1 VYLVDSNWLKMFK
14 AAFYPEEENK
24 AGKPKRVS
32 SKPNQ
37 PLQAK
42 KMKLPL
48 LTNER
53 IVHDQKNLKKS
64 GDYLICKDKNC
75 QFNHVLKP
83 NVRLGVDFEVV
94 SAD

>member
-1 VYLVDSNWLKMFK
+1 
-14 AAFYPEEENK
+14 
-24 AGKPKRVS
+24 
-32 SKPNQ
+32 
-37 PLQAK
+37 
-42 KMKLPL
+42 MKLPL